1 MYPAI
6 GLSCSE
12 QRRFNKF
19 AASEVCFFC
28 SKTAYA
34 MLPYTAEQEVIVS
47 WKKERKTESS
57 KATGRETLSGAERE
71 IAFYAEP
78 GRPQ

>member
-1 MYPAI
+1 
-6 GLSCSE
+6 
-12 QRRFNKF
+12 
-19 AASEVCFFC
+19 
-28 SKTAYA
+28 

-57 KATGRETLSGAERE
+57 KATGRETLSGAGGE